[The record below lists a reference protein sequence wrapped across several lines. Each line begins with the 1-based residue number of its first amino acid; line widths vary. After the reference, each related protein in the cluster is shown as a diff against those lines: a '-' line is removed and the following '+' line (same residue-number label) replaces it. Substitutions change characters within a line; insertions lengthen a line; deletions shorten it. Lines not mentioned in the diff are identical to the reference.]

1 MIPHP
6 FHNFVNYS
14 HTILI
19 ILKIVSSSSTYSRTR
34 IHHIA
39 TKLYFKQFKNRR
51 TKIEVFPPFSVRNI

>member
-6 FHNFVNYS
+6 FHYFANYS
-14 HTILI
+14 HSILI
-19 ILKIVSSSSTYSRTR
+19 ILKIVSSPSIYSCTH

-39 TKLYFKQFKNRR
+39 TKLYFKQFKNRG